1 MPNGRATRCSSCGS
15 TPDSAPLPMR
25 KQPSLGKG
33 CVMASPKSS
42 GGGSRSPKWHKGLRW
57 LAIAALSLVGL
68 VLVLVLGT
76 LTYVAT
82 PSGGERLRKL
92 VVEKANATIE
102 GAIAVQKLSL
112 RGGHLMLEGLELRDP
127 DGEMVASVAALE
139 VRLRL
144 TALVRKRLDV
154 MLVRL
159 DGQELHLEQDESGS
173 NLERAIAERNPTP
186 KPEKASEK
194 SGVGLI
200 LEDIEIAHGVVDV
213 VQRSAGTSRHIHLD
227 DLLTHGSAKAV
238 GDALGARLDMTG
250 NFAAPFEGPFHLGLV
265 AAGAG
270 ERKDARLAL
279 EL

>member
-1 MPNGRATRCSSCGS
+1 
-15 TPDSAPLPMR
+15 
-25 KQPSLGKG
+25 
-33 CVMASPKSS
+33 MASPKSS

-57 LAIAALSLVGL
+57 LAIAALSLVG
-68 VLVLVLGT
+68 LVLVLGT

-159 DGQELHLEQDESGS
+159 D
-173 NLERAIAERNPTP
+173 
-186 KPEKASEK
+186 
-194 SGVGLI
+194 
-200 LEDIEIAHGVVDV
+200 
-213 VQRSAGTSRHIHLD
+213 
-227 DLLTHGSAKAV
+227 
-238 GDALGARLDMTG
+238 
-250 NFAAPFEGPFHLGLV
+250 
-265 AAGAG
+265 
-270 ERKDARLAL
+270 
-279 EL
+279 